1 MNEKIK
7 EYKKK
12 INWNVWKD
20 VTPLKKAGAGKM
32 PSRILK
38 LEERNR

>member
-20 VTPLKKAGAGKM
+20 VTPLKKDGAG
-32 PSRILK
+32 K